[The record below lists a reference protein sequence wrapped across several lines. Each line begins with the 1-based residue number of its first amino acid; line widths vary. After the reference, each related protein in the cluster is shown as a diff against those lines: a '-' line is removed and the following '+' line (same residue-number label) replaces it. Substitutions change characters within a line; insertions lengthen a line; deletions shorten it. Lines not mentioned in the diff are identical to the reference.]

1 MTGIVE
7 HLLSAPAWVALLVVF
22 ALPALESSA
31 FLGFAFPGET
41 AVILGGVYAGQGDLS
56 VVAVAAAAIA
66 GAVAGDAV
74 GYVVGRRWGRWLL
87 DSTFGRFVKVE
98 HLDRAQ
104 NALAR
109 RGGWSVFLGRFTVV
123 LRVMIP
129 GLAGM
134 SGMAYPKFAV
144 ANVSGAVVWGVV
156 MVLIGYVAGNSWH
169 TLAHLVSTAGAVV
182 TVALV
187 VLLVLV
193 YKVRRRRTAAAA
205 ALTDRP

>member
-1 MTGIVE
+1 VTGIVE

-41 AVILGGVYAGQGDLS
+41 AVILGGVYAGQGRLS
-56 VVAVAAAAIA
+56 VLAVAAAAIA

-74 GYVVGRRWGRWLL
+74 GYLVGRRWGRWLL
-87 DSTFGRFVKVE
+87 DSTLGRFVKVE

-104 NALAR
+104 LALAR

-134 SGMAYPKFAV
+134 SGMAYPKFAL
-144 ANVSGAVVWGVV
+144 ANVTGGVAWALV

-169 TLAHLVSTAGAVV
+169 TLAHLVSTAGAVL
-182 TVALV
+182 TVALL
-187 VLLVLV
+187 VLLVVVVKL
-193 YKVRRRRTAAAA
+193 RRRRAAT
-205 ALTDRP
+205 TDVRTDQP